1 MNLSAISGAV
11 GRELSNHATTILT
24 AGGVVGT
31 VTTATLTARAAF
43 KAARVIDEKQSTQ
56 DAELTRNEKFLL
68 VWPQFIPPVAIGSL
82 TVASIV
88 GANYMSGKQAAALAA
103 AYGVSEG
110 RLKELQ
116 DKVSEK
122 LTGPK
127 QEAIRSEIAQ
137 DRVLKHPPE
146 GQVLILAGSDVLCYD
161 MYTDRYFQSTIEKMR
176 MAQNKINEELFQ
188 AQYASLS
195 AFYDYI
201 DLKPTG
207 FSNDVGWNMATTGA
221 LELRFE
227 TVMSPDEKPCLA
239 MDFVVPPR
247 PEYQQNY

>member
-1 MNLSAISGAV
+1 MNLTAIGSV
-11 GRELSNHATTILT
+11 VSRELSEHATTILT

-31 VTTATLTARAAF
+31 VTTATLTARASF
-43 KAARVIDEKQSTQ
+43 RAARIIDEAQSQQ
-56 DAELTRNEKFLL
+56 DEALTKNDKFLL
-68 VWPQFIPPVAIGSL
+68 VWPQFVPPAAIGTL

-110 RLKELQ
+110 RLKEYQ
-116 DKVSEK
+116 EKVQQK

-127 QEAIRSEIAQ
+127 NEALHTEIAQ
-137 DRVLKHPPE
+137 DRVNANPPDN
-146 GQVLILAGSDVLCYD
+146 QVLVLTGSDVLCYD
-161 MYTDRYFQSTIEKMR
+161 MYTDRYFQSTIEKLR
-176 MAQNKINEELFQ
+176 AAQNLINEDLFQ

-195 AFYDYI
+195 SFYDLVG
-201 DLKPTG
+201 LKPTT

-221 LELRFE
+221 LELRFD
-227 TVMSPDEKPCLA
+227 TVLSPDQKPCLA

-247 PEYQQNY
+247 PEYTQNY